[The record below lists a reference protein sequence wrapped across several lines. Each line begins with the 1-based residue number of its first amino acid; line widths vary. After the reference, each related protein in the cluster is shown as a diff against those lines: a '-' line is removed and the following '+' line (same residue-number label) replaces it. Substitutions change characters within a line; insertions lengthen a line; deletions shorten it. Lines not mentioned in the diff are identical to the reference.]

1 MPTLPTPVIYR
12 GEELLTIQPNRTDRS
27 ARAESL
33 AAATSGPAGVH
44 GGLVPNAP
52 DVATPETFPLTWTC
66 RTRAEL
72 AALEAFLARRAGRR
86 TPFWCPTFRQDAR
99 VTASGTASWTIE
111 RSAYADAFSRI
122 AEERNGADFWVAI
135 GLTGALTTEP
145 ARVVSI
151 TDGGGATVILNLSPS
166 IAPAGT
172 SAQGVIFSRLEL
184 VRLAEDAVTTTY
196 LTGAV
201 ARIAVSVVSVPRESA

>member
-1 MPTLPTPVIYR
+1 MPTLPTPVTYR

-33 AAATSGPAGVH
+33 VAATTGPAGVH

-52 DVATPETFPLTWTC
+52 DVATPETFTLTWTC

-99 VTASGTASWTIE
+99 VTASGTTSWTIE
-111 RSAYADAFSRI
+111 RSDYVDAFDRL
-122 AEERNGADFWVAI
+122 ADERNGADYWVAI
-135 GLTGALTTEP
+135 GLTGTMLP
-145 ARVVSI
+145 ARVVSV
-151 TDGGGATVILNLSPS
+151 TDEGATADLNLSPS
-166 IAPAGT
+166 IAEAGT

-184 VRLAEDAVTTTY
+184 VRLVEDAVTTTY
-196 LTGAV
+196 ITGAV
-201 ARIAVSVVSVPRESA
+201 ARIAVSVVSVPREIT